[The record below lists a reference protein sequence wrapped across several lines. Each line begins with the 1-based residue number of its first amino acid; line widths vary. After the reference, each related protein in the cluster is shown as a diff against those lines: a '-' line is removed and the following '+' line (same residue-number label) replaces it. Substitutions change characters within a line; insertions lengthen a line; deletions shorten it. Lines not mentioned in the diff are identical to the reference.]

1 MDLESKEEPFEP
13 SLVKEPVAQS
23 CVLDPLSSSRTLE
36 RTVPEYDDAD
46 FQSELYG
53 QYSSEIVYLKR
64 KKFLPMLRLL
74 FQVCSPP
81 CLSSCPY

>member
-1 MDLESKEEPFEP
+1 MDLESKEEAFEP

-53 QYSSEIVYLKR
+53 QY
-64 KKFLPMLRLL
+64 
-74 FQVCSPP
+74 
-81 CLSSCPY
+81 